1 MGLVHTPIVG
11 IEQIVLARYEF
22 DAPDDADVWWGITD
36 PLTGALYPSGEAY
49 RNAIADFADGYK
61 TSDVWT
67 CA

>member
-1 MGLVHTPIVG
+1 VSSEDDLF
-11 IEQIVLARYEF
+11 Y
-22 DAPDDADVWWGITD
+22 PDDADVWWGITD